1 MKSPE
6 EVQAALDLLSG
17 IKKNPATLQLLSPS
31 PDFEPHMPGMVAVLR
46 WILDDTTHKSL
57 GQIHAEV
64 SREFTGKP
72 TESRR
77 ARPAAA

>member
-46 WILDDTTHKSL
+46 WILDESKGKSL

-64 SREFTGKP
+64 SREFNGKP
-72 TESRR
+72 AESRR
-77 ARPAAA
+77 SRSAAV